1 MGEELSASG
10 QHRVI
15 MVVDNEVLVGSFRGF
30 SRIPPASNPHTVR
43 YTVGKESV
51 RNVSFSFSFSF
62 RVKAKV
68 EAADHNTWIVSG

>member
-1 MGEELSASG
+1 VGEELSASG

-51 RNVSFSFSFSF
+51 RNVSFSF

-68 EAADHNTWIVSG
+68 EDADHNRWIVSG